1 MAKNDCIHYNQSNG
15 CCLLLS
21 EVSHDGGLWQPCV
34 ESPCSDFRQGKRVRY
49 TNKTTSPLWMPDP
62 IGYQSPIGVYET
74 YAFEEVRNLQDELI
88 LQNVA
93 MMGVE
98 VDKDELLKAL
108 QYDRDQYECGYKAGF
123 ADGTNK
129 AVMDTIQMIRTRLAV
144 YFGTY
149 THDAEV
155 KVYDVFRLIDRIIED
170 VEGQK

>member
-1 MAKNDCIHYNQSNG
+1 MNRDQQIEEMREQ
-15 CCLLLS
+15 
-21 EVSHDGGLWQPCV
+21 
-34 ESPCSDFRQGKRVRY
+34 ESPCSGFRQGKRI

-62 IGYQSPIGVYET
+62 IGYQSPIGWYIVN
-74 YAFEEVRNLQDELI
+74 AFEDALNKQDEVI
-88 LQNVA
+88 LENVLRV
-93 MMGVE
+93 GVE

-108 QYDRDQYECGYKAGF
+108 QYDRDQYAYGYRVGF
-123 ADGTNK
+123 DDGTNK

-170 VEGQK
+170 VEEQK